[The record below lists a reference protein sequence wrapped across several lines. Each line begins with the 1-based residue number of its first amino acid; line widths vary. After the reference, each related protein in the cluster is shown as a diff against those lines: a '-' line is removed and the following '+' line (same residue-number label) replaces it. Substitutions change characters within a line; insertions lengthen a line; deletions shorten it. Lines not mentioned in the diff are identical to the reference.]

1 MRVTTPQNKQFTVKL
16 KNQQAALPKP
26 DWLKIRPPSSEKFA
40 EIRTLIKSKKLSTV
54 CEEAHC
60 PNMSECWSGGTATFM
75 LMGDTCTRAC
85 RFCMVKSGNPKGILD
100 PNEPRHLAES
110 VKSMGLDYV
119 VLTCVTRD
127 DLEDGGATH
136 FANCIREL
144 KKTIP
149 GINIELLI
157 SDLNA
162 NFSALQIILDAQ
174 PEVLAHN
181 VETIERLQRHIRDP
195 RANYQK
201 SLSILDEA
209 KKRNNICLEPSIQK
223 KSPLDPSVKAA
234 PPVSNQ
240 STSGTPEQNSTRAPQ
255 KIYTKSA
262 LMLGLGETEE
272 EVVQTMKDLRA
283 IDVDIVT
290 FGQYLQP
297 SPFHIQVK
305 EYVAPAQ
312 FKKYEVIAKDLGFLY
327 CASGSFIRSS
337 YKAGELFIKNII
349 RKRAER

>member
-1 MRVTTPQNKQFTVKL
+1 MRVTTPQNKAFTVKL

-26 DWLKIRPPSSEKFA
+26 PWLKIRPPSTEKFA
-40 EIRTLIKSKKLSTV
+40 EIRKLVKSKKLATV

-75 LMGDTCTRAC
+75 LLGDTCTRAC
-85 RFCMVKSGNPKGILD
+85 RFCMVKSGNPKGVLD
-100 PNEPRHLAES
+100 PDEPKHLAES

-136 FANCIREL
+136 FANCIQEL

-162 NFSALQIILDAQ
+162 NFNALQIILDAK

-201 SLSILDEA
+201 SLAILDEA
-209 KKRNNICLEPSIQK
+209 KKRNNVTLAT
-223 KSPLDPSVKAA
+223 KSAARTPNAA
-234 PPVSNQ
+234 PH
-240 STSGTPEQNSTRAPQ
+240 

-272 EVVQTMKDLRA
+272 EVIQAMKDLRA

-305 EYVAPAQ
+305 EYVTPAQ
-312 FKKYEVIAKDLGFLY
+312 FKKYEVIAKELGFLY
-327 CASGSFIRSS
+327 CASGPFVRSS

-349 RKRAER
+349 KGNKA

>member
-26 DWLKIRPPSSEKFA
+26 DWLKIRPPSTEKFA
-40 EIRTLIKSKKLSTV
+40 EIRKLVKSKKLATV

-100 PNEPRHLAES
+100 PDEPRHLAES
-110 VKSMGLDYV
+110 VKAMGLDYV

-127 DLEDGGATH
+127 DLPDGGATH
-136 FANCIREL
+136 FANCIHEL

-162 NFSALQIILDAQ
+162 NFNALQIILDAK

-201 SLSILDEA
+201 SLAILDEA
-209 KKRNNICLEPSIQK
+209 KKRNNAVLSK
-223 KSPLDPSVKAA
+223 NDPAIH
-234 PPVSNQ
+234 
-240 STSGTPEQNSTRAPQ
+240 

-262 LMLGLGETEE
+262 LMLGLGETEA
-272 EVVQTMKDLRA
+272 EVIQAMKDLRA

-297 SPFHIQVK
+297 SPFHIQIH
-305 EYVAPAQ
+305 EYITPAQ
-312 FKKYEVIAKDLGFLY
+312 FKKYEVIAKELGFLY
-327 CASGSFIRSS
+327 CASGPFVRSS

-349 RKRAER
+349 RKRSER

>member
-26 DWLKIRPPSSEKFA
+26 DWLKIRPPSTEKFA
-40 EIRTLIKSKKLSTV
+40 EIRSLVKSKKLSTV

-60 PNMSECWSGGTATFM
+60 PNMSECWSSGTATFM

-85 RFCMVKSGNPKGILD
+85 RFCMVKSGNPKGVLD
-100 PNEPRHLAES
+100 PDEPKHLAES

-136 FANCIREL
+136 FANCIHEL

-149 GINIELLI
+149 GINVELLI

-162 NFSALQIILDAQ
+162 NFNALQIILDAQ

-201 SLSILDEA
+201 SLAILDEA
-209 KKRNNICLEPSIQK
+209 KKRNNAALTQTEAHAPNK
-223 KSPLDPSVKAA
+223 KSLPGQTQGG
-234 PPVSNQ
+234 PP
-240 STSGTPEQNSTRAPQ
+240 APQ

-272 EVVQTMKDLRA
+272 EVVQAMKDLRA

-305 EYVAPAQ
+305 EYVTPQQ
-312 FKKYEVIAKDLGFLY
+312 FKKYEVIAKELGFLY
-327 CASGSFIRSS
+327 CASGPFVRSS

-349 RKRAER
+349 NQRRER